1 MNKSVKI
8 EVPVPIT
15 MVSDQSLVDE
25 LNRRGAKVKWARK
38 VMPPNSQPKDRVK
51 LGLSPST
58 MIEEMD
64 CRK

>member
-38 VMPPNSQPKDRVK
+38 VM
-51 LGLSPST
+51 
-58 MIEEMD
+58 
-64 CRK
+64 C

>member
-1 MNKSVKI
+1 
-8 EVPVPIT
+8 